1 MLVRRTYRREEN
13 HLSAQTQSITNDGN
27 PLITVLKLKDYRS
40 FWVAQFIAQLI
51 AGALRFAFIWHAPTL
66 GDVVWTAPLMA
77 ISTALPAFIVSLPA
91 GAIADRMNHR
101 IYCIVLSAATA
112 ILLLLT
118 GALLLTD
125 LLNLYLAVLMA
136 FLLGATGAAGM
147 PVYQAMVPRLVGSQL
162 LASGVALQNLGMM
175 ASMVIGAVLG
185 GGLIQFLGMDL
196 SFLFWAALM
205 VLSTLLFFVMNYDT
219 NDRTQSNKSLS
230 SLIPDILAG
239 IRFVFS
245 NEPLRSLTLAGC
257 VMGFGGGAY
266 QTLVPEI
273 GRFQLGLDAGMTS
286 LMFGLMSGG
295 MIISTLFIASRK
307 NLTAKGRYLLFA
319 LNCFGPGLMFIG
331 LSTSLWLTFIFLPLW
346 GLCGGI
352 LMTTQRTL
360 LQESTPSDV
369 MARVMSVN
377 VFASAGLLPLSAGVI
392 FVLRGFWS
400 AGESMTAIGLIVTLS
415 AVTLAATRRFLW
427 KKSL

>member
-1 MLVRRTYRREEN
+1 M
-13 HLSAQTQSITNDGN
+13 SAQTQSITNDGN

-66 GDVVWTAPLMA
+66 GDVVWTVPLMA

-205 VLSTLLFFVMNYDT
+205 ILSTLLFFVMSYDT
-219 NDRTQSNKSLS
+219 NDRTQSNKSFS

>member
-1 MLVRRTYRREEN
+1 M
-13 HLSAQTQSITNDGN
+13 SAQTQSITNDGN

-66 GDVVWTAPLMA
+66 GDVVWTVPLMA

-205 VLSTLLFFVMNYDT
+205 VLSTLLFFVMSYDT

>member
-1 MLVRRTYRREEN
+1 
-13 HLSAQTQSITNDGN
+13 
-27 PLITVLKLKDYRS
+27 
-40 FWVAQFIAQLI
+40 
-51 AGALRFAFIWHAPTL
+51 
-66 GDVVWTAPLMA
+66 MA

-101 IYCIVLSAATA
+101 IYCTILSAATA
-112 ILLLLT
+112 VLLLLT
-118 GALLLTD
+118 GALLLAD
-125 LLNLYLAVLMA
+125 LLNLYLAVLMS

-147 PVYQAMVPRLVGSQL
+147 PVYQAMVPKLVGREL

-185 GGLIQFLGMDL
+185 GGLIQFLGMDF
-196 SFLFWAALM
+196 SFLTWAVLM
-205 VLSTLLFFVMNYDT
+205 LLSTLLFFVMNYDT
-219 NDRTQSNKSLS
+219 DDRTQSNKSLS
-230 SLIPDILAG
+230 SLVPDILTG
-239 IRFVFS
+239 IRFTFS
-245 NEPLRSLTLAGC
+245 NEPLRSLTLAGF

-266 QTLVPEI
+266 TTLVPEI
-273 GRFQLGLDAGMTS
+273 GRYQLGLDAGMTS

-295 MIISTLFIASRK
+295 MIISTLIIASRK

-319 LNCFGPGLMFIG
+319 LNCLGPGLMFIG
-331 LSTSLWLTFIFLPLW
+331 LSTSLLLTFIFLPLW

-360 LQESTPSDV
+360 LQASTPSDV

-377 VFASAGLLPLSAGVI
+377 VFASAGMLPLSAGVI
-392 FVLRGFWS
+392 FVFRGFWS

>member
-1 MLVRRTYRREEN
+1 MSIQDQAIIN
-13 HLSAQTQSITNDGN
+13 HGN
-27 PLITVLKLKDYRS
+27 PLILVLKLKNYRS

-51 AGALRFAFIWHAPTL
+51 AGALRFAFLWHAPNL
-66 GDVVWTAPLMA
+66 GDVVWTVPLMA

-101 IYCIVLSAATA
+101 IYCTILSAATA
-112 ILLLLT
+112 VLLLLT
-118 GALLLTD
+118 GALLLAD
-125 LLNLYLAVLMA
+125 LLNLYLAVLMS

-147 PVYQAMVPRLVGSQL
+147 PVYQAMVPKLVGREL

-185 GGLIQFLGMDL
+185 GGLIQFFGMDL
-196 SFLFWAALM
+196 SFLTWAVLM
-205 VLSTLLFFVMNYDT
+205 LLSTLLFFVMNYDT
-219 NDRTQSNKSLS
+219 DDRTQSNKSLS
-230 SLIPDILAG
+230 SLVPDILTG
-239 IRFVFS
+239 IRFTFS
-245 NEPLRSLTLAGC
+245 NEPLRSLTLAGF

-266 QTLVPEI
+266 STLVPEI
-273 GRFQLGLDAGMTS
+273 GRYQLGLDAGMTS

-295 MIISTLFIASRK
+295 MIISTLIIASRK

-319 LNCFGPGLMFIG
+319 LNCLGPGLMFIG
-331 LSTSLWLTFIFLPLW
+331 LSTSLLLTFIFLPLW

-360 LQESTPSDV
+360 LQASTPSDV

-377 VFASAGLLPLSAGVI
+377 VFASAGLLPVSAGVI
-392 FVLRGFWS
+392 FVFRGFWS

>member
-1 MLVRRTYRREEN
+1 
-13 HLSAQTQSITNDGN
+13 LSAQTQSIANNGN

-40 FWVAQFIAQLI
+40 FWVAQFIALLI
-51 AGALRFAFIWHAPTL
+51 AGALRFAFLWYAPNL
-66 GDVVWTAPLMA
+66 GDVVWTVPLMA

-125 LLNLYLAVLMA
+125 LLNLYLAVLMS

-147 PVYQAMVPRLVGSQL
+147 PVYQAMVPKLVNREL
-162 LASGVALQNLGMM
+162 LISGVALQNLGMM

-205 VLSTLLFFVMNYDT
+205 LLSALLFFVMNYDT
-219 NDRTQSNKSLS
+219 DAQAQSSKPLS
-230 SLIPDILAG
+230 SLIPDILTG

-245 NEPLRSLTLAGC
+245 NEPLRSLTLAGF

-266 QTLVPEI
+266 GILVPEI
-273 GRFQLGLDAGMTS
+273 GRYQLGLDAGMTS

-319 LNCFGPGLMFIG
+319 LNCLGPGLMFIG
-331 LSTSLWLTFIFLPLW
+331 LSTSLWLTFIFLPVW

-427 KKSL
+427 RKSL

>member
-1 MLVRRTYRREEN
+1 M
-13 HLSAQTQSITNDGN
+13 SAQTQSITNDGN

-66 GDVVWTAPLMA
+66 GDVVWTVPLMA

-205 VLSTLLFFVMNYDT
+205 ILSTLLFFVMSYDT

>member
-1 MLVRRTYRREEN
+1 
-13 HLSAQTQSITNDGN
+13 LSAQTQSITNDGN

-66 GDVVWTAPLMA
+66 GDVVWTVPLMA

-205 VLSTLLFFVMNYDT
+205 ILSTLLFFVMSYDT

>member
-1 MLVRRTYRREEN
+1 M
-13 HLSAQTQSITNDGN
+13 SAQTQSITNDGN

-66 GDVVWTAPLMA
+66 GDVVWTVPLMA

>member
-1 MLVRRTYRREEN
+1 MRRTYRREEN

-66 GDVVWTAPLMA
+66 GDVVWTVPLMA

-205 VLSTLLFFVMNYDT
+205 VLSTLLFFVMSYDT
-219 NDRTQSNKSLS
+219 NDRTQSNKSFS

>member
-1 MLVRRTYRREEN
+1 MCRTYRREEN

-66 GDVVWTAPLMA
+66 GDVVWTVPLMA